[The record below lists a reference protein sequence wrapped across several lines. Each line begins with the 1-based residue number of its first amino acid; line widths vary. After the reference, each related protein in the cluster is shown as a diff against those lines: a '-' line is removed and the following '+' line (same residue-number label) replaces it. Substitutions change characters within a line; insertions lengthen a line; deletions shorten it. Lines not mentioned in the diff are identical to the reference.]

1 MADYGY
7 TAREDPPG
15 RAIPSQ
21 TPTSRV
27 TSPPRT
33 ESRALEAAIKA
44 PPEAEPFLIMQMMMG
59 NNVVPIGNAGIGLAG
74 AYGSAVVSY
83 GWQAATNRYGRRA
96 RVTGGNGAG
105 GGYHAALAFQIITPR
120 AWLDPLWIGSRG
132 PAIVRLG
139 DVVRFTKDSVPT
151 TAGWVTAR
159 WGYGADVPNTLY
171 RSGAIPAFLGFY
183 CFIASGASTG
193 TWKCEATDAAKAS
206 LFSVD
211 TGIVTAGLHRLEV
224 ELNAKT
230 GTVRWFIDHVLVGEW
245 SPGSGQVAADVGGP
259 TKVWLMDCQAQR
271 DDTTGVDAIAT
282 LDYGLDGWLSA
293 VAAFDSPVV

>member
-7 TAREDPPG
+7 TAREDPPS

-59 NNVVPIGNAGIGLAG
+59 NGLVPIGNAISVAASGND
-74 AYGSAVVSY
+74 GSYVASY
-83 GWQAATNRYGRRA
+83 GWQTETNRYGRRLQ
-96 RVTGGNGAG
+96 VTGGNWFGV
-105 GGYHAALAFQIITPR
+105 GYEAHASIPIITPR
-120 AWLDPLWIGSRG
+120 AWLDPLWIGARG
-132 PAIVRLG
+132 PAVVRIG
-139 DVVRFTKDSVPT
+139 DVVRFSKQGTVGS
-151 TAGWVTAR
+151 ARAR
-159 WGYGADVPNTLY
+159 WGYGTTPSVGDGVVAEL
-171 RSGAIPAFLGFY
+171 LGFS
-183 CFIASGASTG
+183 CVIGAGVQTG
-193 TWKCEATDAAKAS
+193 TWKCEATDANAAT
-206 LFSVD
+206 LFTAD
-211 TGIVTAGLHRLEV
+211 TGIVTTGLHRLEV

-230 GTVRWFIDHVLVGEW
+230 RTVRWFIDHVLVGEW
-245 SPGSGQVAADVGGP
+245 SPGNGQVSANSSNRA
-259 TKVWLMDCQAQR
+259 TLWLAVCSFWENTVSPDR
-271 DDTTGVDAIAT
+271 IGT